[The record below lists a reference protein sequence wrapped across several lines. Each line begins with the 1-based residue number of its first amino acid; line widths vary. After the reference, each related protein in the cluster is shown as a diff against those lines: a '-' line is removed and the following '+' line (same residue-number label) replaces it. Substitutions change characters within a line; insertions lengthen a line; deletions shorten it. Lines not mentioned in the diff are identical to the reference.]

1 MDNLTGFG
9 FLGLVKVF
17 LWILLLMFVVFS
29 FVVVR
34 QVQLMSRVLTV
45 PISGGLKIVA
55 LGLMIFAVGIFI
67 ISLVVL

>member
-1 MDNLTGFG
+1 MEEFINFG
-9 FLGLVKVF
+9 FLGLVKIA

-29 FVVVR
+29 LVVVR
-34 QVQLMSRVLTV
+34 QVHLMSKVLTV

-55 LGLMIFAVGIFI
+55 LGLVIFAVGIFI

>member
-1 MDNLTGFG
+1 MDNLIGFG

-34 QVQLMSRVLTV
+34 QVQLMSKVLTV

-55 LGLMIFAVGIFI
+55 LGLLIYAIGIFA

>member
-1 MDNLTGFG
+1 MNNLLDFG

-34 QVQLMSRVLTV
+34 QVQLMSKVLTV
-45 PISGGLKIVA
+45 PISGGFKIVA
-55 LGLMIFAVGIFI
+55 LGLLIYAIGIFA